1 MTNFVR
7 FTVTMNTND
16 FNVFSSLGLV
26 SGWSAGGL
34 RLSGNHYSV
43 TDIFFAQFIV
53 TLVLG
58 GMAFVLQ
65 SFLLAKCATIQ
76 IKPPVY
82 VVKTNP
88 LSGPTP

>member
-1 MTNFVR
+1 MGGEGRARVTNEIYC
-7 FTVTMNTND
+7 
-16 FNVFSSLGLV
+16 SS
-26 SGWSAGGL
+26 SDIGWRDSE
-34 RLSGNHYSV
+34 NHYSV
-43 TDIFFAQFIV
+43 TDILFAQFIV

-58 GMAFVLQ
+58 GMTFVLR

-82 VVKTNP
+82 AVKTNP